1 MISSE
6 YCQTMAEYNLTMNKR
21 LYDVCSQL
29 SDESRTR
36 DVGLFFNSIHRTL
49 EHLLFAD
56 MAWLL
61 RFLGR
66 ESEVPNME
74 QVSFINFS
82 DLALSRK
89 NWDQQI
95 VNWSEGISEEWL
107 TDNFSFTSK
116 VYDETKTKKAW
127 VLVVHMF
134 NHSTHHRG
142 QLTTALTQQG
152 FDFGITDLPF
162 VI

>member
-1 MISSE
+1 
-6 YCQTMAEYNLTMNKR
+6 
-21 LYDVCSQL
+21 
-29 SDESRTR
+29 
-36 DVGLFFNSIHRTL
+36 
-49 EHLLFAD
+49 
-56 MAWLL
+56 
-61 RFLGR
+61 
-66 ESEVPNME
+66 ME

-82 DLALSRK
+82 DLAQSRK

-95 VNWSEGISEEWL
+95 INWSEGISEEWL